1 VPRGEPRTQVEIEG
15 DRVRMVYPIEAR
27 LYTHVVTNGVVES
40 AEAEQPEYRDVDEGD
55 ARAAWGTDSASWCGA
70 SSGCGKG
77 TGRSACSRWRS

>member
-1 VPRGEPRTQVEIEG
+1 MPRGEPRTQVEIEG